1 MFPTRHSPRDQLL
14 QLLHKFLLLLAFL
27 LGDQFRKVLAV
38 LLGHLLAHLLG
49 NLEGRKT
56 IPPSMHVTMA
66 TLSPVCTS
74 CAALASIYSEVP
86 ESRED
91 Q

>member
-27 LGDQFRKVLAV
+27 LGDQFRKVVAV

-49 NLEGRKT
+49 NLEGQIKT
-56 IPPSMHVTMA
+56 IPPSLHVTMT
-66 TLSPVCTS
+66 TLVTCVHFLCGS
-74 CAALASIYSEVP
+74 CQHLFRGS
-86 ESRED
+86 
-91 Q
+91 